1 MITEISTEEQ
11 SIYETVGGT
20 RRYYVSEAGVYLGST
35 DDAPLSEFEVPDGPG
50 RADQPW
56 QFPGWGNSPSALR
69 DIENEWREAEMPH
82 ARENVTAIE
91 FGDDSIPGTSAQ
103 WKAYWLA
110 LRAWTEG
117 AEGYPDATH
126 RPLKPT

>member
-1 MITEISTEEQ
+1 MIERTDENQLPSDGIGNPQ
-11 SIYETVGGT
+11 
-20 RRYYVSEAGVYLGST
+20 RYYVSEEGVYLGST
-35 DDAPLSEFEVPDGPG
+35 DDAPLSEFEVPVGPE

-69 DIENEWREAEMPH
+69 GIENEWREAEMTR

-91 FGDDSIPGTSAQ
+91 FGDDSIPGTAAQ
-103 WKAYWLA
+103 WKTYWLA

-117 AEGYPDATH
+117 AEGYPDSTY
-126 RPLKPT
+126 RPVEPT

>member
-1 MITEISTEEQ
+1 MSKEVRFYVDSA
-11 SIYETVGGT
+11 GT
-20 RRYYVSEAGVYLGST
+20 YLGAWNSDPPEGAIAVPAPDT
-35 DDAPLSEFEVPDGPG
+35 DGGQIWL
-50 RADQPW
+50 
-56 QFPGWGNSPSALR
+56 FPGWSESSLAKTQ
-69 DIENEWREAEMPH
+69 IEAAWRAAEMPI

-91 FGDDSIPGTSAQ
+91 FGDDSIPGTAAQ

-126 RPLKPT
+126 RPVQPT